1 MLLFDPESPYLK
13 WYRMNKGKTKEG
25 KCVLGENCLDT
36 VSEKLGD
43 IRNVNKIG
51 YILYHGGEEI
61 KSPVSRLTEK
71 NISDF
76 EKCVKYNPELND
88 ITFKTAKYWMKRIP
102 KAKHFLFCDTAF
114 FLKLPQEV
122 STYAIPYELSRK
134 GVRRYGGYGLLHQWV
149 YKKTER
155 LNKSGIHSLI
165 SICLGN
171 NTNIAAIRNNRPLD
185 TSLGFT
191 RIEGIMSSGGC
202 GDIDP
207 TIIFNLNSSGLE
219 FNEIN
224 KLLSQECGF
233 SAFLGKNADFFDVIK
248 KRAKGPAADVKEVFS
263 YSIIKYIG
271 AFIAELGGVDSIV
284 FSSENLRAAGS
295 FILEI
300 IDKLQFLGVKCKLK
314 EGGQNDF
321 FKISGPDSKI
331 KIYCFN
337 YKKWN
342 ILNQNYF

>member
-1 MLLFDPESPYLK
+1 MLLFDPELPYLK
-13 WYRMNKGKTKEG
+13 WYRINERETEEG
-25 KCVLGENCLDT
+25 KCIVGKYCMDAVGEQ
-36 VSEKLGD
+36 LGD
-43 IRNVNKIG
+43 IKDITKIG

-61 KSPVSRLTEK
+61 EAPVNRLTEK
-71 NISDF
+71 NIFDF
-76 EKCVKYNPELND
+76 EKCIKYNPELND

-114 FLKLPQEV
+114 FLQLPQEV
-122 STYAIPYELSRK
+122 YTYAIPYVLSRK

-149 YKKTER
+149 YKKTEQ
-155 LNKSGIHSLI
+155 LNKSGRNRVMSVY
-165 SICLGN
+165 LGN
-171 NTNIAAIRNNRPLD
+171 NTNIAAIKNNRPLD
-185 TSLGFT
+185 TSIGFT

-219 FNEIN
+219 LNEIN
-224 KLLSQECGF
+224 KLLSQKSGF
-233 SAFLGKNADFFDVIK
+233 SAFLGKNANFFDVIK
-248 KRAKGPAADVKEVFS
+248 NKDKGPTTDVKEVFS
-263 YSIIKYIG
+263 YSITKYIG
-271 AFIAELGGVDSIV
+271 AFIAELGGMDSIV
-284 FSSENLRAAGS
+284 FSSENLWAAGS

-321 FKISGPDSKI
+321 FKISEPNSKI
-331 KIYCFN
+331 KVYCFN

-342 ILNQNYF
+342 IFNQKEF